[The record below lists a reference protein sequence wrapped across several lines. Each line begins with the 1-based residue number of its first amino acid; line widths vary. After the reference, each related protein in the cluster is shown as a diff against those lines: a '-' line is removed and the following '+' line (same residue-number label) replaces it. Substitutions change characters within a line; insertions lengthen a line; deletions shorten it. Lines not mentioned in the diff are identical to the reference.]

1 MSLKQNVDFIKE
13 EMSNDEKMLES
24 LIRFEGWFKR
34 YKIPLIAL
42 LVGIVVLIFGYMGN
56 NYYQE
61 NQQQKLS
68 NLYEEALKGDE
79 NAITS
84 LKNSQSR
91 LYDLYLFQKALESND
106 KETLKKLESC
116 KDPII
121 AQFAKS
127 QNASLNQDLN
137 TLDSKESGD
146 FGYLQAAFLEIQ
158 AGKSKE
164 AKVILSKI
172 QNDSPIRDFA
182 NALEHL
188 SVQGNNDVKK

>member
-34 YKIPLIAL
+34 YKILLIAL
-42 LVGIVVLIFGYMGN
+42 LIGIVVLAFGYMGN

-79 NAITS
+79 NAIIS

-91 LYDLYLFQKALESND
+91 LYDLYLFQKALESNN

-121 AQFAKS
+121 AQFSKS

-158 AGKSKE
+158 ASKSKE

-188 SVQGNNDVKK
+188 SIQGNNDVKK

>member
-13 EMSNDEKMLES
+13 EMSNDEKMLEG

-42 LVGIVVLIFGYMGN
+42 AVGIVLLSLGYMGN

-61 NQQQKLS
+61 KKQQEIS
-68 NLYEEALKGDE
+68 ALYTESLKGDE
-79 NAITS
+79 EAIAL
-84 LKNSQSR
+84 LKDSKSR
-91 LYDLYLFQKALESND
+91 LYDLYLFQNALKGNNLEELKALES
-106 KETLKKLESC
+106 S
-116 KDPII
+116 KDPVI
-121 AQFAKS
+121 AQFAKA
-127 QNASLNQDLN
+127 QNASLNHDLS
-137 TLDSKESGD
+137 TLDSQVSGD

-158 AGKSKE
+158 AGKIQE

-172 QNDSPIRDFA
+172 QNDSSVRDFA

-188 SVQGNNDVKK
+188 SIQGVKNAQ

>member
-13 EMSNDEKMLES
+13 EMSNDEKMLEG

-42 LVGIVVLIFGYMGN
+42 AIGIIIFTFGYMGN

-61 NQQQKLS
+61 NKQQELS
-68 NLYEEALKGDE
+68 SLYEKALKGDE
-79 NAITS
+79 SAIAS
-84 LKNSQSR
+84 LQKSQSR
-91 LYDLYLFQKALESND
+91 LYDLYLFQKALQSND
-106 KETLKKLESC
+106 AETLKTLESC

-121 AQFAKS
+121 AQFARL
-127 QNASLNQDLN
+127 QNASLNQNLSI
-137 TLDSKESGD
+137 LDSKESGD
-146 FGYLQAAFLEIQ
+146 FSYLQAAFLEIQ
-158 AGKSKE
+158 AGKMQE

-172 QNDSPIRDFA
+172 QNDSHVRDFA

-188 SVQGNNDVKK
+188 SIQGAHNAQ